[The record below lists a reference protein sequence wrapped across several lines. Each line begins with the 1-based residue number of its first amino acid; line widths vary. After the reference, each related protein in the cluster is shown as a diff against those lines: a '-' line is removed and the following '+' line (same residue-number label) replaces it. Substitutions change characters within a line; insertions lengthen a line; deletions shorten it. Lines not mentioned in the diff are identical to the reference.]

1 MTDPIREANQK
12 LDQVCELLKEVNE
25 IDSTLTDSI
34 CVILLLLN
42 RSRKKNTGEHIEVSF
57 KMIV

>member
-1 MTDPIREANQK
+1 MSDPIREANEK

-25 IDSTLTDSI
+25 IDTTLTDSI

>member
-1 MTDPIREANQK
+1 MNSVREANQK

-25 IDSTLTDSI
+25 IDTTLTDSI

-42 RSRKKNTGEHIEVSF
+42 RSRKKNIGEHIEVSF

>member
-1 MTDPIREANQK
+1 MTDQVREANEK
-12 LDQVCELLKEVNE
+12 LDQVCALLKEVNE
-25 IDSTLTDSI
+25 IDTTLTDSI

>member
-25 IDSTLTDSI
+25 IDTTLTDSI

>member
-42 RSRKKNTGEHIEVSF
+42 KSRKKNTGEHIEVSF